1 MGGGVLSIGELA
13 RRAGVSESTLRAWER
28 RYGLLEPE
36 RTAGGH
42 RRYRLEDLERI
53 AQLLELVD
61 DGLAVGT
68 AAAHVR
74 AGDAPA
80 IATASA
86 RNRAAPARP
95 AAEPTPDVDS
105 VALTLAYRA
114 ALRLLQL
121 RHAEEATAVL
131 TDLVTALGGRP
142 VSAAGAGE
150 DTLPLDLS
158 FGYGEPVLVAAAP
171 LSLARMRLEFVLP
184 ELLEGARHVV
194 DLLRDQ
200 GSA

>member
-95 AAEPTPDVDS
+95 SADPTPDVDS

-142 VSAAGAGE
+142 VSAADAGE

>member
-1 MGGGVLSIGELA
+1 MDGGVLSIGELA

-42 RRYRLEDLERI
+42 RRYRLEDLARI
-53 AQLLELVD
+53 RQLRELVD

-68 AAAHVR
+68 AAAAVRDGDPPATAATPARTPESR
-74 AGDAPA
+74 AGADPAP
-80 IATASA
+80 
-86 RNRAAPARP
+86 
-95 AAEPTPDVDS
+95 EVDS

-121 RHAEEATAVL
+121 RHPQGAGAVL
-131 TDLVTALGGRP
+131 TELVIALGGRP
-142 VSAAGAGE
+142 VPATEADE
-150 DTLPLDLS
+150 DTMPLDLS

-184 ELLEGARHVV
+184 ELVEGARHLV
-194 DLLRDQ
+194 DVLRGD
-200 GSA
+200 GAT